1 LAFKKDH
8 VQLLLHQQDLTAD
21 TQQQQQQQQQQGDSW
36 LIAASVS
43 AFLTAAMEQHCS
55 SIASACRITAV
66 YKSSCQRMQCLPCCS
81 MQ

>member
-21 TQQQQQQQQQQGDSW
+21 TQQQQQQQQGDSW

-66 YKSSCQRMQCLPCCS
+66 YIIIIIKLPN
-81 MQ
+81 